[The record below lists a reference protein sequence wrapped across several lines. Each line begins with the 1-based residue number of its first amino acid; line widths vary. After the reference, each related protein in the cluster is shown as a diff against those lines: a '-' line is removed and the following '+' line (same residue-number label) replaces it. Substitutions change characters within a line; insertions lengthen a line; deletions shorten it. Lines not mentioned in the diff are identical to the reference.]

1 MTFSE
6 RVKATELPL
15 DQLVVIGSGLLDQL
29 NIRLAGDIDL
39 VVSEGLFAELK
50 TDSSYKVLEKHGEVC
65 LEKPPLEIWQSWGS
79 GGTPNFAELYR
90 EGQTIDEVRYV
101 ATKTLLEQKRR
112 RNLPKDKDDIISLER
127 YNKKHGR
134 E

>member
-29 NIRLAGDIDL
+29 NIRPASDIDL
-39 VVSEGLFAELK
+39 VVSEKLFADLVAEG
-50 TDSSYKVLEKHGEVC
+50 SYRAIEKHGELC
-65 LEKPPLEIWQSWGS
+65 LERPPLEIWQSWGS
-79 GGTPNFAELYR
+79 GGVPNFTELYQ
-90 EGQTIDEVRYV
+90 EGQTVDEVRYV
-101 ATKTLLEQKRR
+101 ATKTLLEQKKL
-112 RNLPKDKDDIISLER
+112 RNLPKDKDDITLLEG
-127 YNKKHGR
+127 YNEKYGR